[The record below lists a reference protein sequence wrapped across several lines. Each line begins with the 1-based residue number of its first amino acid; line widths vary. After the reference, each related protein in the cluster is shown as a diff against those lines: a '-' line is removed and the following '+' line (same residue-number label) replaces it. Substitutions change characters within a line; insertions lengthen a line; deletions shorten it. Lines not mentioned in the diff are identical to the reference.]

1 MLQKNHI
8 LNINN
13 DLCEKITNGYLAA
26 RAYKY
31 YQQFV
36 SSNII
41 RVIPENRITAKILYK
56 NHIKSFDNLILFFSS
71 NNIDPRNYIKFIVI
85 DARIRDFE
93 IDSKLISKSSLNMF
107 AEKLAAEEN
116 NAKIYNW
123 YCKTI
128 KNIAE
133 HCLNSECTSTSDFL
147 RKLIRE
153 KKLAAWVISGR
164 LSSYYLAA
172 IPGFPKIIEKLDT
185 LSKDELQ
192 FISNRYDMYN
202 TEVNKAVLAFERKK
216 ANPIRAT
223 DEMIEKIRPSWK
235 EKAEKNDL
243 FDSSLD

>member
-1 MLQKNHI
+1 
-8 LNINN
+8 
-13 DLCEKITNGYLAA
+13 
-26 RAYKY
+26 
-31 YQQFV
+31 
-36 SSNII
+36 
-41 RVIPENRITAKILYK
+41 
-56 NHIKSFDNLILFFSS
+56 
-71 NNIDPRNYIKFIVI
+71 
-85 DARIRDFE
+85 
-93 IDSKLISKSSLNMF
+93 
-107 AEKLAAEEN
+107 
-116 NAKIYNW
+116 
-123 YCKTI
+123 
-128 KNIAE
+128 
-133 HCLNSECTSTSDFL
+133 LNSECTSTSDFL

-172 IPGFPKIIEKLDT
+172 IPGFPKIIEKLDA

-235 EKAEKNDL
+235 EKTEKNDL